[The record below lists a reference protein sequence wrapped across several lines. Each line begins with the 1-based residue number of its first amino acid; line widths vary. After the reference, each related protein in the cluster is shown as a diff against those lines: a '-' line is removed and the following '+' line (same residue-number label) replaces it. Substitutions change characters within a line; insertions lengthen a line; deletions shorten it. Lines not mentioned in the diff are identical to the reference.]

1 MGIPT
6 LRDAQF
12 SVVYYCKDGAAVPSA
27 LQKAGVG
34 TGSSKVKMPP
44 WRLLQKNLSS
54 DLLGPDHKEN
64 NICSHAKNGGGWRVG
79 KMNLLT

>member
-27 LQKAGVG
+27 LKKAGVG
-34 TGSSKVKMPP
+34 TGSSSQNAPLEAATKELVKGFTEA
-44 WRLLQKNLSS
+44 RS
-54 DLLGPDHKEN
+54 
-64 NICSHAKNGGGWRVG
+64 
-79 KMNLLT
+79 